1 MRDNSIIRSEESNI
15 ITKENQVS
23 GHHHSHC
30 TGAIKVIGIGPGNAE
45 FMTPQAREAIL
56 AADRVVG
63 YLTYLDLIKDLIKDK
78 ETVGTAMMQE
88 VDRCQQAV
96 DLAKAGHQVVVVS
109 SGDSGIYGM
118 AGLVMELANKVA
130 AEERPSVDIIPGLS
144 AVNVAAAV
152 LGAPLMHDFA
162 VISLSDL
169 MTPWDLIKK
178 RAALSA
184 EGDMVIALYNPRS
197 KKRITH
203 LDEVR
208 DIVLRFRAPK
218 TPVGIVQKAGRA
230 GEHMVISDLEHFTK
244 EEVDMQTLVII
255 GNSQTYVENG
265 RMITPRGYKL

>member
-1 MRDNSIIRSEESNI
+1 
-15 ITKENQVS
+15 
-23 GHHHSHC
+23 
-30 TGAIKVIGIGPGNAE
+30 
-45 FMTPQAREAIL
+45 MTPQAREAIL

-109 SGDSGIYGM
+109 SSDSGIYGM